1 MKSIWF
7 ISSLFLATSA
17 VAQPASVDGPAAS
30 PATTMPQETKAVEP
44 PAKPW
49 YEKVKL
55 EGTLDAYYGYRF
67 QGGPSDKTNELRV
80 FDPLNHTFSLGY
92 GKLSVLLPAEPAG
105 FRLDLGFGP
114 TADSSSSDLGTPQ
127 AEVLKHVQQA
137 YATVKLGNLVT
148 VDVGKFVTSAG
159 AEVIEAKDN
168 WLYSRSMLFGYA
180 IPFAHTGLRL
190 SLPVGELLTLQG
202 GIVNGWDSV
211 YSSMSWK
218 TFNLSAVLNLS
229 TGTSVYFNFYGGPQA
244 TPDLRL
250 LFDVVVNQSIGDK
263 VALNLNG
270 DFGMEGSSSWYGAS
284 LMGKVMVTMDA
295 IRLAARV
302 RSTSATPRASAAI
315 PSMACDLGAASYV
328 TATLGAG
335 FIFSALANVELRPE
349 VRHDQALQ
357 TTPYVL
363 DAAKKGTSGSQTTLQ
378 LAAVAWF

>member
-17 VAQPASVDGPAAS
+17 AAQAASVDEPAAS
-30 PATTMPQETKAVEP
+30 PATTVPQETKAVEP

-80 FDPLNHTFSLGY
+80 FDPLNNTFSLGY
-92 GKLSVLLPAEPAG
+92 GKLSVSLPAEPAG

-114 TADSSSSDLGTPQ
+114 TADLSSSDFGTAS

-190 SLPVGELLTLQG
+190 SLPVGNLLTLQG

-211 YSSMSWK
+211 FSSMSWK

-244 TPDLRL
+244 TPDVRL
-250 LFDVVVNQSIGDK
+250 LFDVVVNQNIGDK

-270 DFGMEGSSSWYGAS
+270 DFGMEGSASWYGAS
-284 LMGKVMVTMDA
+284 LMGKVMVTDA

-302 RSTSATPRASAAI
+302 EYFGDPQGVRSNNS
-315 PSMACDLGAASYV
+315 LGAASYV
-328 TATLGAG
+328 SATLGAG
-335 FIFSALANVELRPE
+335 FLFSGLANVELRPE
-349 VRHDQALQ
+349 VRHDQALT
-357 TTPYVL
+357 TTPYV
-363 DAAKKGTSGSQTTLQ
+363 KGTSGSQTTLQ

>member
-1 MKSIWF
+1 MKSILL
-7 ISSLFLATSA
+7 ISSLFLATS
-17 VAQPASVDGPAAS
+17 VAAQSTSVDGPATS
-30 PATTMPQETKAVEP
+30 PASIVPQETKAAEPP

-80 FDPLNHTFSLGY
+80 FDPLNNTFSLGY
-92 GKLSVLLPAEPAG
+92 GELSVSLPAEPAG

-114 TADSSSSDLGTPQ
+114 TADLSSSDFGTPQ
-127 AEVLKHVQQA
+127 AEILKHVQQA
-137 YATVKLGNLVT
+137 YATVKLGDLLT

-168 WLYSRSMLFGYA
+168 WLYTRSMLFGYA
-180 IPFAHTGLRL
+180 IPFTHTGLRL

-211 YSSMSWK
+211 FSSKSWK

-229 TGTSVYFNFYGGPQA
+229 TGTSVYFNFYGGPQS
-244 TPDLRL
+244 TPDVRL
-250 LFDVVVNQSIGDK
+250 LFDVVVNQNLGDK

-270 DFGMEGSSSWYGAS
+270 DFGMEGTASWYGAS
-284 LMGKVMVTMDA
+284 LMGKVMVTDA

-302 RSTSATPRASAAI
+302 EYFGDPQGVRVNNG
-315 PSMACDLGAASYV
+315 LGAASYV

-335 FIFSALANVELRPE
+335 FIFSGLANVELRPE
-349 VRHDQALQ
+349 LRHDQALT
-357 TTPYVL
+357 TTPYVN
-363 DAAKKGTSGSQTTLQ
+363 GTSASQTTLQ